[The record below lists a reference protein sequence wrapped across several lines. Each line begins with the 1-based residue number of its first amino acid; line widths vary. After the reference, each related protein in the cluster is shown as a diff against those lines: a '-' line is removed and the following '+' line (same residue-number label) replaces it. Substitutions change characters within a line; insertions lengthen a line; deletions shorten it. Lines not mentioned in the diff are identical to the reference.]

1 MEFLCLKEKLT
12 AFTAYLAY
20 RLQVGTY
27 MYEIDVRSAVCDED
41 GWMGGWVDGWM
52 MMMMRRMV
60 DFRYPI
66 SESSREDEIALPRA
80 CDDGRYM

>member
-1 MEFLCLKEKLT
+1 MEFFCLKEKLT

-20 RLQVGTY
+20 LPDLGTY
-27 MYEIDVRSAVCDED
+27 MYEIDVRSAVCDEE
-41 GWMGGWVDGWM
+41 DGWM
-52 MMMMRRMV
+52 MMRRRMV

>member
-1 MEFLCLKEKLT
+1 MCDGIFCLKEKLT

-20 RLQVGTY
+20 LPDLGTY

-41 GWMGGWVDGWM
+41 GWMDGW

-60 DFRYPI
+60 DFRCPI
-66 SESSREDEIALPRA
+66 SESSREYEIALPRA